1 MCHTFPLEVPP
12 LRPKVHHAST
22 ELSSFV
28 KLLFR
33 NLPHISLCI
42 YIHIITTWA
51 LLLESYAHSAG
62 LWAAE
67 RFCTRSGYSS
77 SAEKCRD
84 QHSSSRTVQH
94 RWEGPGL
101 PPGRHYVQG
110 WGRLGRGHVPL
121 QSQVRRDP
129 PPKAETGSGPG
140 KLLCPWFC
148 LQKRIKAV
156 PSGHLPQQIKE
167 SELLG
172 TQDSFQAFPAALLS
186 SFYLYTFSL
195 EHPFYSKNVSIS
207 S

>member
-1 MCHTFPLEVPP
+1 MRERHLSSQFCPGFSYLSTLKGQASHRGPPISMETDSCHIFPLEVPALEP
-12 LRPKVHHAST
+12 RVHHAST
-22 ELSSFV
+22 ELNSFV

-110 WGRLGRGHVPL
+110 WGRLGRGPCTIAIT
-121 QSQVRRDP
+121 STKRP
-129 PPKAETGSGPG
+129 TPKG
-140 KLLCPWFC
+140 
-148 LQKRIKAV
+148 
-156 PSGHLPQQIKE
+156 
-167 SELLG
+167 
-172 TQDSFQAFPAALLS
+172 
-186 SFYLYTFSL
+186 
-195 EHPFYSKNVSIS
+195 
-207 S
+207 